1 MGFRRPGEAI
11 LLIGEEKG
19 TFGASE
25 ALYVLLG
32 LEAGSP
38 PPIDWE
44 RERRAQE
51 AIRTLIGRGLVKT
64 AHDVAEGGLL
74 VALAEMTFPH
84 GVGATVEVRERGLE
98 ALFGEA
104 PSRILFTVPKESLGE
119 ATLLLEAMGLPYR
132 ILGETGG
139 KTLTVLTP
147 EGVLEWEV
155 EALLAAWKAPLREV
169 LDG

>member
-1 MGFRRPGEAI
+1 
-11 LLIGEEKG
+11 
-19 TFGASE
+19 
-25 ALYVLLG
+25 
-32 LEAGSP
+32 
-38 PPIDWE
+38 
-44 RERRAQE
+44 
-51 AIRTLIGRGLVKT
+51 
-64 AHDVAEGGLL
+64 
-74 VALAEMTFPH
+74 MTFPH
-84 GVGATVEVRERGLE
+84 GVGATVEVREWGLE

-104 PSRILFTVPKESLGE
+104 PSRILFTVPKEALGE
-119 ATLLLEAMGLPYR
+119 TTLLLEAMGLPYR